1 MTNTSAKLPFE
12 TNLPETGLALIQREF
27 TVVQLLF
34 DISQALNKSLK
45 LEEVLDSALK
55 IMSEH
60 AGMKR
65 GTIMLLSG
73 ETGEFEID
81 IAHGSPME
89 EKTRGKL
96 KGIIKRVIEKGV
108 PAIVEKVS
116 QEPQF
121 LDDEHVR
128 SRFVR
133 RSRDENSFLCVPIQ
147 SGNGIIGVIAVD
159 RLFPEA
165 SSIEND
171 ARLLATIAS
180 LLAQVVEL
188 RWEARDR
195 ERALEEENLRLQS
208 EILDHFNP
216 GNIIGNSHAIKK
228 VYQLINQV
236 AQSNARVLIT
246 GESGVGKE
254 LAAEAIHINSSRA
267 AKPFVK
273 INCAAVPESLI
284 ESELFGHERGAI
296 AMRKGRLEMA
306 DGGTLFLDE
315 ITDLPMSAQIRLLRV
330 LQENE
335 FERIGGVQT
344 IKVDVRIIS
353 ATNRNI
359 EELIK
364 NFQFRLDLYYRLNLF
379 PIYIPPLRER
389 KIDIVPLAEHFIEH
403 FSIKHGKSITQ
414 ISADAINM
422 MMNYHWPGNVRE
434 LKSSIERAI
443 MNSDDGILHAFH
455 MPLSLQTA
463 DEGKTP
469 SQRNLPAAITALE
482 HEMIVNALRSSHG
495 NASHAARALG
505 VSDRFMRLR
514 IAKHKIDAEWF
525 K

>member
-1 MTNTSAKLPFE
+1 MTNTSTKLPFE
-12 TNLPETGLALIQREF
+12 TNPTETGLGLIQREF

-65 GTIMLLSG
+65 GMIMLLSR

-81 IAHGSPME
+81 ISRGAPME
-89 EKTRGKL
+89 EKTRGRL

-128 SRFVR
+128 SRFIR
-133 RSRDENSFLCVPIQ
+133 RNRDDNSFLCVPIQ
-147 SGNGIIGVIAVD
+147 SGNGVIGVIAVD
-159 RLFPEA
+159 RLFSEA
-165 SSIEND
+165 ASIEND
-171 ARLLATIAS
+171 TRLLATIAS
-180 LLAQVVEL
+180 LLAQAVEL

-195 ERALEEENLRLQS
+195 ERALQEENLRLQS
-208 EILDHFNP
+208 EILDHFDP

-254 LAAEAIHINSSRA
+254 LAAEAIHINSPRA
-267 AKPFVK
+267 NKPFVK
-273 INCAAVPESLI
+273 VSCAAAPEGSI

-296 AMRKGRLEMA
+296 AGAGAMRKGRLEMA

-315 ITDLPMSAQIRLLRV
+315 IADIPMSTQNKLLRV

-335 FERIGGVQT
+335 FERLGGVQT
-344 IKVDVRIIS
+344 IKVDVRVIS

-359 EELIK
+359 EELVK

-389 KIDIVPLAEHFIEH
+389 KIDILPLAEHFIEC
-403 FSIKHGKSITQ
+403 FSIKHGRSIAQ
-414 ISADAINM
+414 ISAAAINM

-434 LKSSIERAI
+434 LKSSVERAI
-443 MNSDDGILHAFH
+443 MNSDDGILHASH
-455 MPLSLQTA
+455 MPLSLQTVDA
-463 DEGKTP
+463 GAPPRKVLF
-469 SQRNLPAAITALE
+469 LP
-482 HEMIVNALRSSHG
+482 R
-495 NASHAARALG
+495 
-505 VSDRFMRLR
+505 
-514 IAKHKIDAEWF
+514 
-525 K
+525 